1 MAGNTTTYG
10 DVSPRV
16 GIIAISQFLK
26 HAEHPIVF
34 NKLGQVERIPKNKG
48 QVIKWRRFVPF
59 DPITTALTEGV
70 TPTAQK
76 LAVVDVTATLLQYG
90 GWSEIT
96 DVIQDT
102 HEDPI
107 LQNGMQLHGQQAGE
121 SFETLTYYTLRGG
134 SSVIYNNGTARNAVN
149 TKIALGKLRSAVRTL
164 NKNKCRKKTTM
175 LAPSVNYKTQAIEAA
190 YIAVCHTDLEPDI
203 RGLDGFVPVA
213 QYGSRKP
220 ICPEEFGSVE
230 NVRFITTTIA
240 TPFADAGAAAGST
253 VLSTTGTNADV
264 YPVLIFGE
272 DAYGTVAL
280 KGRESAEILVRNPG
294 KPEKGNELGQTG
306 SIGWK
311 GWHVAA
317 RLNEAWMVRLEV
329 AASLL

>member
-1 MAGNTTTYG
+1 MPMTAYG

-16 GIIAISQFLK
+16 GIIAITQFLK

-34 NKLGQVERIPKNKG
+34 NKLGQIERVPKNKG
-48 QVIKWRRFVPF
+48 QTIKWRRWVPF
-59 DPITTALTEGV
+59 DPIITPLTEGV
-70 TPTAQK
+70 TPSSQK
-76 LAVVDVTATLLQYG
+76 LAVVDVTASLGQYG
-90 GWSEIT
+90 NWSEIT

-107 LQNGMQLHGQQAGE
+107 LQGMMQIHGQQASE
-121 SFETLTYYTLRGG
+121 SFETLTYLTLRAGTNVVYANG
-134 SSVIYNNGTARNAVN
+134 SARNAVN
-149 TKIALGKLRSAVRTL
+149 TQVSLGKVRSAVRTL
-164 NKNKCRKKTTM
+164 NKNKCRKKSTI

-190 YIAVCHTDLEPDI
+190 YVAVCHTDLEPDI
-203 RGLDGFVPVA
+203 RDLQGFVPVS
-213 QYGSRKP
+213 QYGSRQT
-220 ICPEEFGSVE
+220 ICPQEFGSVE
-230 NVRFITTTIA
+230 NVRFITTTVA
-240 TPFADAGAAAGST
+240 TPFANAGGLDGDT

-264 YPVLIFGE
+264 YPILIFGE

-280 KGRESAEILVRNPG
+280 KGKDAAEILVRNPG

-306 SIGWK
+306 SVGWK

-329 AASLL
+329 AATLL

>member
-1 MAGNTTTYG
+1 MPMTAYG

-26 HAEHPIVF
+26 HAEHAIVF
-34 NKLGQVERIPKNKG
+34 NKLGQIERVPKNKG
-48 QVIKWRRFVPF
+48 QTIKWRRWVPF

-70 TPTAQK
+70 TPSSQK
-76 LAVVDVTATLLQYG
+76 LAVVDVTATLGQYG

-107 LQNGMQLHGQQAGE
+107 LQGMMQVHGQQASE
-121 SFETLTYYTLRGG
+121 SFETLTYLTLRAGTNVVYANG
-134 SSVIYNNGTARNAVN
+134 SARNAVN
-149 TKIALGKLRSAVRTL
+149 TKISLGKVRSAVRTL
-164 NKNKCRKKTTM
+164 NKNKCRKKTTI

-190 YIAVCHTDLEPDI
+190 YVAVCHTDLEPDI
-203 RGLDGFVPVA
+203 RDLPGFVPVS
-213 QYGSRKP
+213 QYGSRQT
-220 ICPEEFGSVE
+220 ICPQEFGSVE

-240 TPFADAGAAAGST
+240 TPFADAGGLDGDA

-280 KGRESAEILVRNPG
+280 KGKDSAEILVRNPG
-294 KPEKGNELGQTG
+294 KPENGNELGQRG
-306 SIGWK
+306 SVGWK

-329 AASLL
+329 AATLL

>member
-1 MAGNTTTYG
+1 MAMTAYG

-16 GIIAISQFLK
+16 GIIAITQFLK

-34 NKLGQVERIPKNKG
+34 NKLGQIERVPKNKG
-48 QVIKWRRFVPF
+48 QTIKWRRWVPF
-59 DPITTALTEGV
+59 DPITTPLTEGV
-70 TPTAQK
+70 TPSSQK
-76 LAVVDVTATLLQYG
+76 LAVVDVTASLGQYG
-90 GWSEIT
+90 NWSEIT

-107 LQNGMQLHGQQAGE
+107 LQGMMQIHGQQASE
-121 SFETLTYYTLRGG
+121 SFETLTYLTLRAGTNVVYANG
-134 SSVIYNNGTARNAVN
+134 SARNAVN
-149 TKIALGKLRSAVRTL
+149 TKVSLGKVRSAVRTL
-164 NKNKCRKKTTM
+164 NKNKCRKKSTI

-190 YIAVCHTDLEPDI
+190 YVAVCHTDLEPDI
-203 RGLDGFVPVA
+203 RDLQGFVPVS
-213 QYGSRKP
+213 QYGSRQT
-220 ICPEEFGSVE
+220 ICPQEFGSVE
-230 NVRFITTTIA
+230 NVRFITTTVA
-240 TPFADAGAAAGST
+240 TPFANAGGLDGDT

-264 YPVLIFGE
+264 YPILIFGE

-280 KGRESAEILVRNPG
+280 KGKDAAEILVRNPG

-306 SIGWK
+306 SVGWK

-329 AASLL
+329 AATLL

>member
-1 MAGNTTTYG
+1 MPMTAYG

-34 NKLGQVERIPKNKG
+34 NKLGQIERVPKNKG
-48 QVIKWRRFVPF
+48 QTIKWRRWVPF
-59 DPITTALTEGV
+59 DPITTPLTEGV
-70 TPTAQK
+70 TPSSQK
-76 LAVVDVTATLLQYG
+76 LAVVDVTAALGQYG
-90 GWSEIT
+90 NWSEIT

-107 LQNGMQLHGQQAGE
+107 LQGMMQIHGQQASE
-121 SFETLTYYTLRGG
+121 SFETLTYLTLRAGTNVVYANG
-134 SSVIYNNGTARNAVN
+134 SARNAVN
-149 TKIALGKLRSAVRTL
+149 TKVSLGKVRSAVRTL
-164 NKNKCRKKTTM
+164 NKNKCRKKSTI

-190 YIAVCHTDLEPDI
+190 YVAVCHTDLEPDI
-203 RGLDGFVPVA
+203 RDLPGFVPVS
-213 QYGSRKP
+213 QYGSRQT
-220 ICPEEFGSVE
+220 ICPQEFGSVE

-240 TPFADAGAAAGST
+240 TPFADVGGLDGDA

-264 YPVLIFGE
+264 YPILIFGE

-280 KGRESAEILVRNPG
+280 KGKDAAEILVRNPG

-306 SIGWK
+306 SVGWK

-329 AASLL
+329 AATLL

>member
-1 MAGNTTTYG
+1 MATTVYG
-10 DVSPRV
+10 DLSPRV
-16 GIIAISQFLK
+16 GIVAVAEFLK

-48 QVIKWRRFVPF
+48 QVIKFRRFTPF
-59 DPITTALTEGV
+59 APLTTALTEGV
-70 TPTAQK
+70 TPSSQK
-76 LAVVDVTATLLQYG
+76 LAVEDVSATLQQYG

-107 LQNGMQLHGQQAGE
+107 LQGAMQLHGQQASE
-121 SFETLTYYTLRGG
+121 SFETLTYLTLRAGTSVVYANG
-134 SSVIYNNGTARNAVN
+134 SARNAVN
-149 TKIALGKLRSAVRTL
+149 TKVSLAKLRSAVRTL
-164 NKNKCRKKTTM
+164 NKNKARKKTTI

-190 YIAVCHTDLEPDI
+190 YIAVCHTDLEPDV
-203 RGLDGFVPVA
+203 RDLAGFVPVS
-213 QYGSRKP
+213 QYGSRQP
-220 ICPEEFGSVE
+220 ICPQEFGSVE
-230 NVRFITTTIA
+230 NIRFITTTIA
-240 TPFADAGAAAGST
+240 APFPDAGGLDGDV

-264 YPVLIFGE
+264 YPIIIFGE

-280 KGRESAEILVRNPG
+280 KGKDSAEILVRNPG

-317 RLNEAWMVRLEV
+317 RLNEAWMTRLEV
-329 AASLL
+329 AATLL

>member
-1 MAGNTTTYG
+1 MTAYG

-26 HAEHPIVF
+26 HAEHAIVF
-34 NKLGQVERIPKNKG
+34 NKLGQVERVPKNKG
-48 QVIKWRRFVPF
+48 QTIKWRRFVPF

-70 TPTAQK
+70 TPTSQK
-76 LAVVDVTATLLQYG
+76 IAVVDVSASLGQYG

-107 LQNGMQLHGQQAGE
+107 LQGATQLHGQQAGE
-121 SFETLTYYTLRGG
+121 SFEMLTYLTLRAGTNVVYANG
-134 SSVIYNNGTARNAVN
+134 SARNAVN
-149 TKIALGKLRSAVRTL
+149 TKISLGKLRSAVRTL
-164 NKNKCRKKTTM
+164 NKNKCRKKTSI

-190 YIAVCHTDLEPDI
+190 YVAVCHTDLEPDI
-203 RGLDGFVPVA
+203 RDLAGFVPVA
-213 QYGSRKP
+213 QYGSRQP
-220 ICPEEFGSVE
+220 ICPQEFGSVE

-240 TPFADAGAAAGST
+240 TPFADAGDAAGAT
-253 VLSTTGTNADV
+253 VLSTTGTKADV

-272 DAYGTVAL
+272 DAYGTVAM
-280 KGRESAEILVRNPG
+280 KGKDSAEILVRNPG
-294 KPEKGNELGQTG
+294 KPEKGNELGQVG
-306 SIGWK
+306 SVGWK

-329 AASLL
+329 AATLL

>member
-1 MAGNTTTYG
+1 MPMTAYG

-16 GIIAISQFLK
+16 GIIAITQFLK

-34 NKLGQVERIPKNKG
+34 NKLGQIERVPKNKG
-48 QVIKWRRFVPF
+48 QTIKWRRWVPF
-59 DPITTALTEGV
+59 DPITTPLTEGV
-70 TPTAQK
+70 TPSSQK
-76 LAVVDVTATLLQYG
+76 LAVVDVSATLGQYG
-90 GWSEIT
+90 NWSEIT

-107 LQNGMQLHGQQAGE
+107 LQGMMQIHGQQASE
-121 SFETLTYYTLRGG
+121 SFETLTYLTLRAGTNVVYANG
-134 SSVIYNNGTARNAVN
+134 SARNAVN
-149 TKIALGKLRSAVRTL
+149 TKVSLGKIRSAVRTL
-164 NKNKCRKKTTM
+164 NKNKCRKKTTI

-190 YIAVCHTDLEPDI
+190 YVAVCHTDLEPDI
-203 RGLDGFVPVA
+203 RDLQGFVPVS
-213 QYGSRKP
+213 QYGSRQT
-220 ICPEEFGSVE
+220 ICPQEFGSVE
-230 NVRFITTTIA
+230 NVRFITTTVA
-240 TPFADAGAAAGST
+240 TPFADAGGLDGDT

-264 YPVLIFGE
+264 YPILIFGE

-280 KGRESAEILVRNPG
+280 KGKDAAEILVRNPG

-306 SIGWK
+306 SVGWK

-329 AASLL
+329 AATLL

>member
-1 MAGNTTTYG
+1 MAMTAYG

-16 GIIAISQFLK
+16 GIIAITQFLK

-34 NKLGQVERIPKNKG
+34 NKLGQIERVPKNKG
-48 QVIKWRRFVPF
+48 QTIKWRRWVPF
-59 DPITTALTEGV
+59 DPITTPLTEGV
-70 TPTAQK
+70 TPSSQK
-76 LAVVDVTATLLQYG
+76 LAVVDVTASLGQYG
-90 GWSEIT
+90 NWSEIT

-107 LQNGMQLHGQQAGE
+107 LQGMMQIHGQQASE
-121 SFETLTYYTLRGG
+121 SFETLTYLTLRAGTNVVYANG
-134 SSVIYNNGTARNAVN
+134 SARNAVN
-149 TKIALGKLRSAVRTL
+149 TKVSLGKVRSAVRTL
-164 NKNKCRKKTTM
+164 NKNKCRKKSTI

-190 YIAVCHTDLEPDI
+190 YVAVCHTDLEPDI
-203 RGLDGFVPVA
+203 RDLPGFVPVS
-213 QYGSRKP
+213 QYGSRQT
-220 ICPEEFGSVE
+220 ICPQEFGSVE
-230 NVRFITTTIA
+230 NVRFITTTVA
-240 TPFADAGAAAGST
+240 TPFADAGGLDGDA

-264 YPVLIFGE
+264 YPILIFGE

-280 KGRESAEILVRNPG
+280 KGKDAAEILVRNPG

-306 SIGWK
+306 SVGWK

-329 AASLL
+329 AATLL

>member
-1 MAGNTTTYG
+1 MAMTAYG

-16 GIIAISQFLK
+16 GIIAITQFLK

-34 NKLGQVERIPKNKG
+34 NKLGQIERVPKNKG
-48 QVIKWRRFVPF
+48 QTIKWRRWVPF
-59 DPITTALTEGV
+59 DPITTPLTEGV
-70 TPTAQK
+70 TPSSQK
-76 LAVVDVTATLLQYG
+76 LAVVDVTASLGQYG
-90 GWSEIT
+90 NWSEIT

-107 LQNGMQLHGQQAGE
+107 LQGMMQIHGQQASE
-121 SFETLTYYTLRGG
+121 SFETLTYLTLRAGTNVVYANG
-134 SSVIYNNGTARNAVN
+134 SARNAVN
-149 TKIALGKLRSAVRTL
+149 TKVSLGKVRSAVRTL
-164 NKNKCRKKTTM
+164 NKNKCRKKSTI

-190 YIAVCHTDLEPDI
+190 YVAVCHTDLEPDI
-203 RGLDGFVPVA
+203 RDLQGFVPVS
-213 QYGSRKP
+213 QYGSRQT
-220 ICPEEFGSVE
+220 ICPQEFGSVE
-230 NVRFITTTIA
+230 NVRFITTTVA
-240 TPFADAGAAAGST
+240 TPFADAGGLDGDA

-264 YPVLIFGE
+264 YPILIFGE

-280 KGRESAEILVRNPG
+280 KGKDAAEILVRNPG

-306 SIGWK
+306 SVGWK

-329 AASLL
+329 AATLL

>member
-1 MAGNTTTYG
+1 MGMTVYG

-16 GIIAISQFLK
+16 GIIAITQFLK

-34 NKLGQVERIPKNKG
+34 NKLGQIERVPKNKG
-48 QVIKWRRFVPF
+48 QTIKWRRWVPF
-59 DPITTALTEGV
+59 DPITTPLTEGV
-70 TPTAQK
+70 TPSSQK
-76 LAVVDVTATLLQYG
+76 LAVVDVTASLGQYG
-90 GWSEIT
+90 NWSEIT

-107 LQNGMQLHGQQAGE
+107 LQGMMQIHGQQASE
-121 SFETLTYYTLRGG
+121 SFETLTYLTLRAGTNVVYANG
-134 SSVIYNNGTARNAVN
+134 SARNAVN
-149 TKIALGKLRSAVRTL
+149 TKVSLGKVRSAVRTL
-164 NKNKCRKKTTM
+164 NKNKCRKKSTI

-190 YIAVCHTDLEPDI
+190 YVAVCHTDLEPDI
-203 RGLDGFVPVA
+203 RDLQGFVPVS
-213 QYGSRKP
+213 QYGSRQT
-220 ICPEEFGSVE
+220 ICPQEFGSVE
-230 NVRFITTTIA
+230 NVRFITTTVA
-240 TPFADAGAAAGST
+240 TPFADAGGLDGDT

-264 YPVLIFGE
+264 YPILIFGE

-280 KGRESAEILVRNPG
+280 KGKDAAEILVRNPG

-306 SIGWK
+306 SVGWK

-329 AASLL
+329 AATLL

>member
-1 MAGNTTTYG
+1 MAITVYG

-16 GIIAISQFLK
+16 GIIAVSQFLK
-26 HAEHPIVF
+26 HAEHAIVF
-34 NKLGQVERIPKNKG
+34 NKLGQVERVPKNKG
-48 QVIKWRRFVPF
+48 QTIKWRRYVPF
-59 DPITTALTEGV
+59 DPITSALSEGV
-70 TPTAQK
+70 TPTSQK
-76 LAVVDVTATLLQYG
+76 IAVADVSASLGQYG

-96 DVIQDT
+96 DVIADT

-107 LQNGMQLHGQQAGE
+107 LQGATQLHGQQAAE
-121 SFETLTYYTLRGG
+121 SFETLTYLTLRAGTNVVYANG
-134 SSVIYNNGTARNAVN
+134 SARNAVN
-149 TKIALGKLRSAVRTL
+149 TKVSLGKLRSAVRTL
-164 NKNKCRKKTTM
+164 NKNKCRKKTSI
-175 LAPSVNYKTQAIEAA
+175 LAPSVNYKTQAIEAS

-203 RGLDGFVPVA
+203 RDLPGFVPVS
-213 QYGSRKP
+213 QYGSRQP
-220 ICPEEFGSVE
+220 ICPQEFGSVE

-240 TPFADAGAAAGST
+240 SPFADAGGLDGDA

-264 YPVLIFGE
+264 YPILIFGE

-294 KPEKGNELGQTG
+294 KPEKGNELGQVG
-306 SIGWK
+306 SVGWK

-329 AASLL
+329 AATLL

>member
-1 MAGNTTTYG
+1 MPMTAYG

-26 HAEHPIVF
+26 HAEHAIVF
-34 NKLGQVERIPKNKG
+34 NKLGQIERVPKNKG
-48 QVIKWRRFVPF
+48 QTIKWRRWVPF

-70 TPTAQK
+70 TPSSQK
-76 LAVVDVTATLLQYG
+76 LAVVDVTAALGQYG

-107 LQNGMQLHGQQAGE
+107 LQGMTQIHGQQASE
-121 SFETLTYYTLRGG
+121 SFETLTYLTLRAGTNVVYANG
-134 SSVIYNNGTARNAVN
+134 SARNAVN
-149 TKIALGKLRSAVRTL
+149 TKISLGKIRSAVRTL
-164 NKNKCRKKTTM
+164 NKNKCRKKTTI

-190 YIAVCHTDLEPDI
+190 YVAVCHTDLEPDI
-203 RGLDGFVPVA
+203 RDLPGFVPVS
-213 QYGSRKP
+213 QYGSRQT
-220 ICPEEFGSVE
+220 ICPQEFGSVE

-240 TPFADAGAAAGST
+240 TPFADAGGLGGDA
-253 VLSTTGTNADV
+253 VLSTSGTNADV

-280 KGRESAEILVRNPG
+280 KGKDSAEILVRNPG
-294 KPEKGNELGQTG
+294 KPENGNELGQRG
-306 SIGWK
+306 SVGWK

-329 AASLL
+329 AATLL

>member
-1 MAGNTTTYG
+1 MPMTAYG

-16 GIIAISQFLK
+16 GIIAITQFLK

-34 NKLGQVERIPKNKG
+34 NKLGQIERVPKNKG
-48 QVIKWRRFVPF
+48 QTIKWRRWVPF
-59 DPITTALTEGV
+59 DPITTPLTEGV
-70 TPTAQK
+70 TPSSQK
-76 LAVVDVTATLLQYG
+76 LAVVDVSATLGQYG
-90 GWSEIT
+90 NWSEIT

-107 LQNGMQLHGQQAGE
+107 LQGMMQIHGQQASE
-121 SFETLTYYTLRGG
+121 SFETLTYLTLRAGTNVVYANG
-134 SSVIYNNGTARNAVN
+134 SARNAVN
-149 TKIALGKLRSAVRTL
+149 TKVSLGKIRSAVRTL
-164 NKNKCRKKTTM
+164 NKNKCRKKSTI

-190 YIAVCHTDLEPDI
+190 YVAVCHTDLEPDI
-203 RGLDGFVPVA
+203 RDMPGFVPVS
-213 QYGSRKP
+213 QYGSRQT
-220 ICPEEFGSVE
+220 ICPQEFGAVE

-240 TPFADAGAAAGST
+240 TPFADAGGLDGDV

-264 YPVLIFGE
+264 YPILIFGE

-280 KGRESAEILVRNPG
+280 KGKDSAEILVRNPG

-306 SIGWK
+306 SVGWK

-329 AASLL
+329 AATLL

>member
-1 MAGNTTTYG
+1 MPTTTYG

-34 NKLGQVERIPKNKG
+34 NKLGQVERVPKNKG
-48 QVIKWRRFVPF
+48 QTIKWRRFTPF

-70 TPTAQK
+70 TPSSQK
-76 LAVVDVTATLLQYG
+76 LAVVDVSATLGQYG

-107 LQNGMQLHGQQAGE
+107 LQSGMQLHGQQAGE
-121 SFETLTYYTLRGG
+121 SFEMLTYLTLRAGTNVVYANG
-134 SSVIYNNGTARNAVN
+134 SARNAVN
-149 TKIALGKLRSAVRTL
+149 TKVSLGKLRSAVRTL
-164 NKNKCRKKTTM
+164 NKNKCRKKTTI

-190 YIAVCHTDLEPDI
+190 YVAVCHTDLEPDI
-203 RGLDGFVPVA
+203 RDLAGFVPVS
-213 QYGSRKP
+213 QYGSRQP
-220 ICPEEFGSVE
+220 ICPQEFGSVE

-240 TPFADAGAAAGST
+240 SPFADAGGLDGDA

-264 YPVLIFGE
+264 YPIIIFGE

-329 AASLL
+329 AATLL

>member
-1 MAGNTTTYG
+1 MPMTAYG

-16 GIIAISQFLK
+16 GIIAITQFLK

-34 NKLGQVERIPKNKG
+34 NKLGQIERVPKNKG
-48 QVIKWRRFVPF
+48 QTIKWRRWVPF
-59 DPITTALTEGV
+59 DPITTPLTEGV
-70 TPTAQK
+70 TPSSQK
-76 LAVVDVTATLLQYG
+76 LAVVDVTASLGQYG
-90 GWSEIT
+90 NWSEIT

-107 LQNGMQLHGQQAGE
+107 LQGMMQIHGQQASE
-121 SFETLTYYTLRGG
+121 SFETLTYLTLRAGTNVVYANG
-134 SSVIYNNGTARNAVN
+134 SARNAVN
-149 TKIALGKLRSAVRTL
+149 TKVSLGKVRSAVRTL
-164 NKNKCRKKTTM
+164 NKNKCRKKSTI

-190 YIAVCHTDLEPDI
+190 YVAVCHTDLEPDI
-203 RGLDGFVPVA
+203 RDLPGFVPVS
-213 QYGSRKP
+213 QYGSRQT
-220 ICPEEFGSVE
+220 ICPQEFGSVE

-240 TPFADAGAAAGST
+240 TPFADAGGLDGDT

-264 YPVLIFGE
+264 YPILIFGE

-280 KGRESAEILVRNPG
+280 KGKDAAEILVRNPG

-306 SIGWK
+306 SVGWK

-329 AASLL
+329 AATLL

>member
-1 MAGNTTTYG
+1 MAMTAYG

-16 GIIAISQFLK
+16 GIIAITQFLK

-34 NKLGQVERIPKNKG
+34 NKLGQIERVPKNKG
-48 QVIKWRRFVPF
+48 QTIKWRRWVPF
-59 DPITTALTEGV
+59 DPITTPLTEGV
-70 TPTAQK
+70 TPSSQK
-76 LAVVDVTATLLQYG
+76 LAVVDVTASLGQYG
-90 GWSEIT
+90 NWSEIT

-107 LQNGMQLHGQQAGE
+107 LQGMMQIHGQQASE
-121 SFETLTYYTLRGG
+121 SFETLTYLTLRAGTNVVYANG
-134 SSVIYNNGTARNAVN
+134 SARNAVN
-149 TKIALGKLRSAVRTL
+149 TKVSLGKVRSAVRTL
-164 NKNKCRKKTTM
+164 NKNKCRKKSTI

-190 YIAVCHTDLEPDI
+190 YVAVCHTDLEPDI
-203 RGLDGFVPVA
+203 RDLPGFVPVS
-213 QYGSRKP
+213 QYGSRQT
-220 ICPEEFGSVE
+220 ICPQEFGSVE
-230 NVRFITTTIA
+230 NVRFITTTVA
-240 TPFADAGAAAGST
+240 TPFADAGGLDGDT

-264 YPVLIFGE
+264 YPILIFGE

-280 KGRESAEILVRNPG
+280 KGKDAAEILVRNPG

-306 SIGWK
+306 SVGWK

-329 AASLL
+329 AATLL

>member
-1 MAGNTTTYG
+1 MPMTAYG

-16 GIIAISQFLK
+16 GIIAITQFLK

-34 NKLGQVERIPKNKG
+34 NKLGQVERVPKNKG
-48 QVIKWRRFVPF
+48 QTIKWRRWVPF
-59 DPITTALTEGV
+59 DPITTPLTEGV
-70 TPTAQK
+70 TPSSQK
-76 LAVVDVTATLLQYG
+76 LAVVDVSATLGQYG
-90 GWSEIT
+90 NWSEIT

-107 LQNGMQLHGQQAGE
+107 LQGMMQIHGQQASE
-121 SFETLTYYTLRGG
+121 SFETLTYLTLRAGTNVVYANG
-134 SSVIYNNGTARNAVN
+134 SARNAVN
-149 TKIALGKLRSAVRTL
+149 TKVSLGKIRSAVRTL
-164 NKNKCRKKTTM
+164 NKNKCRKKTTI

-190 YIAVCHTDLEPDI
+190 YVAVCHTDLEPDI
-203 RGLDGFVPVA
+203 RDLPGFVPVS
-213 QYGSRKP
+213 QYGSRQT
-220 ICPEEFGSVE
+220 ICPQEFGSVE
-230 NVRFITTTIA
+230 NVRFITTTVA
-240 TPFADAGAAAGST
+240 TPFADAGGLDGDT

-264 YPVLIFGE
+264 YPILIFGE

-280 KGRESAEILVRNPG
+280 KGKDAAEILVRNPG

-306 SIGWK
+306 SVGWK

-329 AASLL
+329 AATLL

>member
-1 MAGNTTTYG
+1 MAMTAYG

-34 NKLGQVERIPKNKG
+34 NKLGQVERVPKNKG
-48 QVIKWRRFVPF
+48 QTIKWRRWVPF
-59 DPITTALTEGV
+59 DPITTPLTEGV
-70 TPTAQK
+70 TPSSQK
-76 LAVVDVTATLLQYG
+76 LAVVDVTASLGQYG
-90 GWSEIT
+90 NWSEIT

-107 LQNGMQLHGQQAGE
+107 LQGMMQIHGQQASE
-121 SFETLTYYTLRGG
+121 SFETLTYLTLRAGTNVVYANG
-134 SSVIYNNGTARNAVN
+134 SARNAVN
-149 TKIALGKLRSAVRTL
+149 TKVSLGKVRSAVRTL
-164 NKNKCRKKTTM
+164 NKNKCRKKSTI

-190 YIAVCHTDLEPDI
+190 YVAVCHTDLEPDI
-203 RGLDGFVPVA
+203 RDLAGFVPVS
-213 QYGSRKP
+213 QYGSRQT
-220 ICPEEFGSVE
+220 ICPQEFGAVE
-230 NVRFITTTIA
+230 NVRFITTTVA
-240 TPFADAGAAAGST
+240 TPFADAGGLDGNT

-264 YPVLIFGE
+264 YPILIFGE

-280 KGRESAEILVRNPG
+280 KGKDAAEILVRNPG

-306 SIGWK
+306 SVGWK

-329 AASLL
+329 AATLL

>member
-1 MAGNTTTYG
+1 MPMTAYG

-34 NKLGQVERIPKNKG
+34 NKLGQVERVPKNKG
-48 QVIKWRRFVPF
+48 LTIKWRRWVPF

-70 TPTAQK
+70 TPSSQK
-76 LAVVDVTATLLQYG
+76 LAVVDVTATLGQYG

-107 LQNGMQLHGQQAGE
+107 LQGMMQVHGQQASE
-121 SFETLTYYTLRGG
+121 SFETLTYLTLRAGTNVVYANG
-134 SSVIYNNGTARNAVN
+134 SARNAVN
-149 TKIALGKLRSAVRTL
+149 TKISLGKVRSAVRTL
-164 NKNKCRKKTTM
+164 NKNKCRKKTTI

-190 YIAVCHTDLEPDI
+190 YVAVCHTDLEPDI
-203 RGLDGFVPVA
+203 RDLPGFVPVS
-213 QYGSRKP
+213 QYGSRQT
-220 ICPEEFGSVE
+220 ICPQEFGSVE

-240 TPFADAGAAAGST
+240 TPFADAGGLDGDA

-280 KGRESAEILVRNPG
+280 KGKDSAEILVRNPG
-294 KPEKGNELGQTG
+294 KPENGNELGQRG
-306 SIGWK
+306 SVGWK

-329 AASLL
+329 AATLL

>member
-1 MAGNTTTYG
+1 MPMTAYG

-16 GIIAISQFLK
+16 GIIAITQFLK

-34 NKLGQVERIPKNKG
+34 NKLGQIERVPKNKG
-48 QVIKWRRFVPF
+48 QTIKWRRWVPF
-59 DPITTALTEGV
+59 DPITTPLTEGV
-70 TPTAQK
+70 TPSSQK
-76 LAVVDVTATLLQYG
+76 LAVVDVTASLGQYG
-90 GWSEIT
+90 NWSEIT

-107 LQNGMQLHGQQAGE
+107 LQGMMQIHGQQASE
-121 SFETLTYYTLRGG
+121 SFETLTYLTLRAGTNVVYANG
-134 SSVIYNNGTARNAVN
+134 SARNAVN
-149 TKIALGKLRSAVRTL
+149 TKVSLGKVRSAVRTL
-164 NKNKCRKKTTM
+164 NKNKCRKKSTI

-190 YIAVCHTDLEPDI
+190 YVAVCHTDLEPDI
-203 RGLDGFVPVA
+203 RDLPGFVPVS
-213 QYGSRKP
+213 QYGSRQT
-220 ICPEEFGSVE
+220 ICPQEFGSVE

-240 TPFADAGAAAGST
+240 TPFADAGGLDGDA

-264 YPVLIFGE
+264 YPILIFGE

-280 KGRESAEILVRNPG
+280 KGKDAAEILVRNPG

-306 SIGWK
+306 SVGWK

-329 AASLL
+329 AATLL

>member
-1 MAGNTTTYG
+1 MPMTAYG

-34 NKLGQVERIPKNKG
+34 NKLGQIERVPKNKG
-48 QVIKWRRFVPF
+48 QTIKWRRWVPF
-59 DPITTALTEGV
+59 DPITTPLTEGV
-70 TPTAQK
+70 TPSSQK
-76 LAVVDVTATLLQYG
+76 LAVVDVTASLGQYG
-90 GWSEIT
+90 NWSEIT

-107 LQNGMQLHGQQAGE
+107 LQGMMQIHGQQASE
-121 SFETLTYYTLRGG
+121 SFETLTYLTLRAGTNVVYANG
-134 SSVIYNNGTARNAVN
+134 SARNAVN
-149 TKIALGKLRSAVRTL
+149 TKISLGKVRSAVRTL
-164 NKNKCRKKTTM
+164 NKNKCRKKTTI

-190 YIAVCHTDLEPDI
+190 YVAVCHTDLEPDI
-203 RGLDGFVPVA
+203 RDLPGFVPVS
-213 QYGSRKP
+213 QYGSRQT
-220 ICPEEFGSVE
+220 ICPQEFGSVE

-240 TPFADAGAAAGST
+240 TPFADAGGLDGDA

-280 KGRESAEILVRNPG
+280 KGKDSAEILVRNPG
-294 KPEKGNELGQTG
+294 KPENGNELGQRG
-306 SIGWK
+306 SVGWK

-329 AASLL
+329 AATLL

>member
-1 MAGNTTTYG
+1 MPMTTFG

-16 GIIAISQFLK
+16 GIIAITQFLK
-26 HAEHPIVF
+26 HAEHAIVF
-34 NKLGQVERIPKNKG
+34 NKLGQIERVPKNKG
-48 QVIKWRRFVPF
+48 QTIKWRRYVPF

-70 TPTAQK
+70 TPTSQK
-76 LAVVDVTATLLQYG
+76 IAVVDVSASLGQYG

-107 LQNGMQLHGQQAGE
+107 LQGATQLHGQQAGE
-121 SFETLTYYTLRGG
+121 SFETLTYLTLRAGTNVVYANG
-134 SSVIYNNGTARNAVN
+134 SARNAVN
-149 TKIALGKLRSAVRTL
+149 TKISLGKLRSAVRTL
-164 NKNKCRKKTTM
+164 NKNKCRKKTSI

-190 YIAVCHTDLEPDI
+190 YVAVCHTDLEPDI
-203 RGLDGFVPVA
+203 RDLAGFVPVS
-213 QYGSRKP
+213 QYGSRQP
-220 ICPEEFGSVE
+220 ICPQEFGSVE

-240 TPFADAGAAAGST
+240 TPFADAGGLDGDA

-280 KGRESAEILVRNPG
+280 KGKDSAEILVRNPG
-294 KPEKGNELGQTG
+294 KPEKGNELGQVG
-306 SIGWK
+306 SVGWK

-329 AASLL
+329 AATLL

>member
-1 MAGNTTTYG
+1 MPLTTYG

-34 NKLGQVERIPKNKG
+34 NKLGQVERVPKNKG
-48 QVIKWRRFVPF
+48 LSIKWRRWVPF

-70 TPTAQK
+70 TPSSQK
-76 LAVVDVTATLLQYG
+76 LAVVDVTATLGQYG

-107 LQNGMQLHGQQAGE
+107 LQGMMQVHGQQASE
-121 SFETLTYYTLRGG
+121 SFETLTYLTLRAGTNVVYANG
-134 SSVIYNNGTARNAVN
+134 SARNAVN
-149 TKIALGKLRSAVRTL
+149 TKISLGKVRSAVRTL
-164 NKNKCRKKTTM
+164 NKNKCRKKTTI

-190 YIAVCHTDLEPDI
+190 YVAVCHTDLEPDI
-203 RGLDGFVPVA
+203 RDLPGFVPVS
-213 QYGSRKP
+213 QYGSRQT
-220 ICPEEFGSVE
+220 ICPQEFGSVE

-240 TPFADAGAAAGST
+240 TPFADAGGLDGDA

-280 KGRESAEILVRNPG
+280 KGKDSAEILVRNPG
-294 KPEKGNELGQTG
+294 KPENGNELGQRG
-306 SIGWK
+306 SVGWK

-329 AASLL
+329 AATLL

>member
-1 MAGNTTTYG
+1 MPMTAYG

-34 NKLGQVERIPKNKG
+34 NKLGQIERVPKNKG
-48 QVIKWRRFVPF
+48 QTIKWRRWVPF

-70 TPTAQK
+70 TPSSQK
-76 LAVVDVTATLLQYG
+76 LAVVDVTATLGQYG

-107 LQNGMQLHGQQAGE
+107 LQGMMQVHGQQASE
-121 SFETLTYYTLRGG
+121 SFETLTYLTLRAGTSVVYANG
-134 SSVIYNNGTARNAVN
+134 SARNAVN
-149 TKIALGKLRSAVRTL
+149 TKISLGKVRSAVRTL
-164 NKNKCRKKTTM
+164 NKNKCRKKTTI

-190 YIAVCHTDLEPDI
+190 YVAVCHTDLEPDI
-203 RGLDGFVPVA
+203 RDLPGFVPVS
-213 QYGSRKP
+213 QYGSRQT
-220 ICPEEFGSVE
+220 ICPQEFGSVE

-240 TPFADAGAAAGST
+240 TPFADAGGLDGDA

-280 KGRESAEILVRNPG
+280 KGKDSAEILVRNPG
-294 KPEKGNELGQTG
+294 KPENGNELGQRG
-306 SIGWK
+306 SVGWK

-329 AASLL
+329 AATLL

>member
-1 MAGNTTTYG
+1 MPITTYG

-16 GIIAISQFLK
+16 GVIAVSQFLK
-26 HAEHPIVF
+26 HAEHPLVF
-34 NKLGQVERIPKNKG
+34 NKLGQVERAPKNKG
-48 QVIKWRRFVPF
+48 LAIKWRRFMPF
-59 DPITTALTEGV
+59 APITTPLTEGV
-70 TPTAQK
+70 TPSSQK
-76 LAVVDVTATLLQYG
+76 LAVEDVTATLSHYG

-107 LQNGMQLHGQQAGE
+107 LQGAMQIHGQQAGE
-121 SFETLTYYTLRGG
+121 SFETLTYLTLRAGTNVVYANG
-134 SSVIYNNGTARNAVN
+134 SSRSGVN
-149 TKIALGKLRSAVRTL
+149 TKISLGKLRSAVRTL
-164 NKNKCRKKTTM
+164 NKNKCRKKTSI

-203 RGLDGFVPVA
+203 RDLPGFVPVS
-213 QYGSRKP
+213 QYGSRQP
-220 ICPEEFGSVE
+220 ICPQEFGSVE

-240 TPFADAGAAAGST
+240 SPFADAGGLNGDA
-253 VLSTTGTNADV
+253 VLSTSGTKADV
-264 YPVLIFGE
+264 YPILIFGE

-280 KGRESAEILVRNPG
+280 KGREAAEILVRNPG

-306 SIGWK
+306 SVGWK

-317 RLNEAWMVRLEV
+317 RLNEAWLVRLEV
-329 AASLL
+329 AATLL

>member
-1 MAGNTTTYG
+1 MPMTAYG

-34 NKLGQVERIPKNKG
+34 NKLGQVERVPKNKG
-48 QVIKWRRFVPF
+48 LSIKWRRWVPF

-70 TPTAQK
+70 TPSSQK
-76 LAVVDVTATLLQYG
+76 LAVVDVTATLGQYG

-107 LQNGMQLHGQQAGE
+107 LQGMMQVHGQQASE
-121 SFETLTYYTLRGG
+121 SFETLTYLTLRAGTNVVYANG
-134 SSVIYNNGTARNAVN
+134 SARNAVN
-149 TKIALGKLRSAVRTL
+149 TKISLGKVRSAVRTL
-164 NKNKCRKKTTM
+164 NKNKCRKKTTI

-190 YIAVCHTDLEPDI
+190 YVAVCHTDLEPDI
-203 RGLDGFVPVA
+203 RDLPGFVPVS
-213 QYGSRKP
+213 QYGSRQT
-220 ICPEEFGSVE
+220 ICPQEFGSVE

-240 TPFADAGAAAGST
+240 TPFADAGGLDGDA

-280 KGRESAEILVRNPG
+280 KGKDSAEILVRNPG
-294 KPEKGNELGQTG
+294 KPENGNELGQRG
-306 SIGWK
+306 SVGWK

-329 AASLL
+329 AATLL

>member
-1 MAGNTTTYG
+1 MAMTAYG

-16 GIIAISQFLK
+16 GIIAITQFLK

-34 NKLGQVERIPKNKG
+34 NKLGQIERVPKNKG
-48 QVIKWRRFVPF
+48 QNIKWRRWVPF
-59 DPITTALTEGV
+59 DPITTPLTEGV
-70 TPTAQK
+70 TPSSQK
-76 LAVVDVTATLLQYG
+76 LAVVDVSATLGQYG
-90 GWSEIT
+90 NWSEIT

-107 LQNGMQLHGQQAGE
+107 LQGMMQIHGQQASE
-121 SFETLTYYTLRGG
+121 SFETLTYLTLRAGTNVVYANG
-134 SSVIYNNGTARNAVN
+134 SARNAVN
-149 TKIALGKLRSAVRTL
+149 TKVSLGKVRSAVRTL
-164 NKNKCRKKTTM
+164 NKNKCRKKSTI

-190 YIAVCHTDLEPDI
+190 YVAVCHTDLEPDI
-203 RGLDGFVPVA
+203 RDLPGFVPVS
-213 QYGSRKP
+213 QYGSRQT
-220 ICPEEFGSVE
+220 ICPQEFGSVE

-240 TPFADAGAAAGST
+240 SPFADAGGLDGDA

-280 KGRESAEILVRNPG
+280 KGKDSAEILVRNPG
-294 KPEKGNELGQTG
+294 KPENGNELGQRG
-306 SIGWK
+306 SVGWK

-317 RLNEAWMVRLEV
+317 RLNEAWLVRLEV
-329 AASLL
+329 AATLL

>member
-1 MAGNTTTYG
+1 MPMTAYG

-34 NKLGQVERIPKNKG
+34 NKLGQVERVPKNKG
-48 QVIKWRRFVPF
+48 LSIKWRRWVPF
-59 DPITTALTEGV
+59 DPITTPLTEGV
-70 TPTAQK
+70 TPSSQK
-76 LAVVDVTATLLQYG
+76 LAVVDVTASLGQYG
-90 GWSEIT
+90 NWSEIT

-107 LQNGMQLHGQQAGE
+107 LQGMMQIHGQQASE
-121 SFETLTYYTLRGG
+121 SFETLTYLTLRAGTNVVYANG
-134 SSVIYNNGTARNAVN
+134 SARNAVN
-149 TKIALGKLRSAVRTL
+149 TKVSLGKVRSAVRTL
-164 NKNKCRKKTTM
+164 NKNKCRKKSTI

-190 YIAVCHTDLEPDI
+190 YVAVCHTDLEPDI
-203 RGLDGFVPVA
+203 RDLPGFVPVS
-213 QYGSRKP
+213 QYGSRQT
-220 ICPEEFGSVE
+220 ICPQEFGSVE

-240 TPFADAGAAAGST
+240 SPFADAGGLDGDA

-264 YPVLIFGE
+264 YPILIFGE

-280 KGRESAEILVRNPG
+280 KGKDSAEILVRNPG

-306 SIGWK
+306 SVGWK

-329 AASLL
+329 AATLL

>member
-1 MAGNTTTYG
+1 MPMTAYG

-34 NKLGQVERIPKNKG
+34 NKLGQIERVPKNKG
-48 QVIKWRRFVPF
+48 QTIKWRRWVPF
-59 DPITTALTEGV
+59 DPITTPLTDGV
-70 TPTAQK
+70 TPSSQK
-76 LAVVDVTATLLQYG
+76 LAVVDVSATLGQYG
-90 GWSEIT
+90 NWSEIT

-107 LQNGMQLHGQQAGE
+107 LQGMMQIHGQQASE
-121 SFETLTYYTLRGG
+121 SFETLTYLTLRAGTNVVYANG
-134 SSVIYNNGTARNAVN
+134 SARNAVN
-149 TKIALGKLRSAVRTL
+149 TKVSLGKIRSAVRTL
-164 NKNKCRKKTTM
+164 NKNKCRKKTTI

-190 YIAVCHTDLEPDI
+190 YVAVCHTDLEPDI
-203 RGLDGFVPVA
+203 RDLPGFVPVS
-213 QYGSRKP
+213 QYGSRQT
-220 ICPEEFGSVE
+220 ICPQEFGSVE
-230 NVRFITTTIA
+230 NVRFITTTVA
-240 TPFADAGAAAGST
+240 TPFADAGGLDGDT

-264 YPVLIFGE
+264 YPILIFGE

-280 KGRESAEILVRNPG
+280 KGKDAAEILVRNPG

-306 SIGWK
+306 SVGWK

-329 AASLL
+329 AATLL

>member
-1 MAGNTTTYG
+1 MATTTYG

-16 GIIAISQFLK
+16 GIIAITQFLK

-34 NKLGQVERIPKNKG
+34 NKLGQIERVPKNKG
-48 QVIKWRRFVPF
+48 QTIKWRRWVPF
-59 DPITTALTEGV
+59 DPITTPLTEGV
-70 TPTAQK
+70 TPSSQK
-76 LAVVDVTATLLQYG
+76 LAVVDVTASLGQYG
-90 GWSEIT
+90 NWSEIT

-107 LQNGMQLHGQQAGE
+107 LQGMMQIHGQQASE
-121 SFETLTYYTLRGG
+121 SFETLTYLTLRAGTNVVYAN
-134 SSVIYNNGTARNAVN
+134 SSARNKVN
-149 TKIALGKLRSAVRTL
+149 TKVSLGKVRSAVRTL
-164 NKNKCRKKTTM
+164 NKNKCRKKSTI

-190 YIAVCHTDLEPDI
+190 YVAVCHTDLEPDI
-203 RGLDGFVPVA
+203 RDLQGFVPVS
-213 QYGSRKP
+213 QYGSRQT
-220 ICPEEFGSVE
+220 ICPQEFGSVE

-240 TPFADAGAAAGST
+240 TPFADEGGLDGDA

-264 YPVLIFGE
+264 YPILIFGE

-280 KGRESAEILVRNPG
+280 KGKDSAEILVRNPG

-306 SIGWK
+306 SVGWK

-329 AASLL
+329 AATLL

>member
-1 MAGNTTTYG
+1 MSLTTYG

-26 HAEHPIVF
+26 HAEHAIVF
-34 NKLGQVERIPKNKG
+34 NKLGQVERVPKNKG

-70 TPTAQK
+70 TPSSQK
-76 LAVVDVTATLLQYG
+76 LAVVDVSATLGQYG

-107 LQNGMQLHGQQAGE
+107 LQGGMQLHGQQAGE
-121 SFETLTYYTLRGG
+121 SFEMLTYLTLRAGTNVVYANG
-134 SSVIYNNGTARNAVN
+134 SARNAVN
-149 TKIALGKLRSAVRTL
+149 TKVSLGKLRSAVRTL
-164 NKNKCRKKTTM
+164 NKNKCRKKTSI

-203 RGLDGFVPVA
+203 RDLAGFVPVS
-213 QYGSRKP
+213 QYGSRQP
-220 ICPEEFGSVE
+220 ICPQEFGSVE

-240 TPFADAGAAAGST
+240 SPFADAGGLDSDA
-253 VLSTTGTNADV
+253 VLSTNGTNADV
-264 YPVLIFGE
+264 YPVIIFGE

-280 KGRESAEILVRNPG
+280 KGRDSAEILVRNPG
-294 KPEKGNELGQTG
+294 KPEKGNELGQVG
-306 SIGWK
+306 SVGWK

-329 AASLL
+329 AASRL

>member
-1 MAGNTTTYG
+1 MPTTTYG

-16 GIIAISQFLK
+16 GVIAVSQFLK
-26 HAEHPIVF
+26 HAEHPQVF
-34 NKLGQVERIPKNKG
+34 NKLGQVERAPKNKG
-48 QVIKWRRFVPF
+48 LAIKWRRFIPF
-59 DPITTALTEGV
+59 DPITTPLTEGV
-70 TPTAQK
+70 TPSSQK
-76 LAVVDVTATLLQYG
+76 LAVEDVTATLNQYG

-107 LQNGMQLHGQQAGE
+107 MQGAMQIHGQQAGE
-121 SFETLTYYTLRGG
+121 SFETLTYLTLRAGTNVVYANG
-134 SSVIYNNGTARNAVN
+134 SSRSEVN
-149 TKIALGKLRSAVRTL
+149 TKISLGKLRSAVRTL
-164 NKNKCRKKTTM
+164 NKNKCRKKTSI

-203 RGLDGFVPVA
+203 RDLPGFVPVS
-213 QYGSRKP
+213 QYGSRQP
-220 ICPEEFGSVE
+220 ICPQEFGSVE

-240 TPFADAGAAAGST
+240 SPFADEGGLGGDA
-253 VLSTTGTNADV
+253 VLSTSGTNADV
-264 YPVLIFGE
+264 YPILIFGE

-280 KGRESAEILVRNPG
+280 KGREAAEILVRNPG

-306 SIGWK
+306 SVGWK

-317 RLNEAWMVRLEV
+317 RLNEAWLVRLEV
-329 AASLL
+329 AATLL

>member
-1 MAGNTTTYG
+1 MPMTAYG

-16 GIIAISQFLK
+16 GIIAITQFLK

-34 NKLGQVERIPKNKG
+34 NKLGQIERVPKNKG
-48 QVIKWRRFVPF
+48 QTIKWRRWVPF
-59 DPITTALTEGV
+59 DPITTPLTEGV
-70 TPTAQK
+70 TPSSQK
-76 LAVVDVTATLLQYG
+76 LAVVDVTASLGQYG
-90 GWSEIT
+90 NWSEIT

-107 LQNGMQLHGQQAGE
+107 LQGMMQIHGQQASE
-121 SFETLTYYTLRGG
+121 SFETLTYLTLRAGTNVVYANG
-134 SSVIYNNGTARNAVN
+134 SARNAVN
-149 TKIALGKLRSAVRTL
+149 TKVSLGKVRSAVRTL
-164 NKNKCRKKTTM
+164 NKNKCRKKSTI

-190 YIAVCHTDLEPDI
+190 YVAVCHTDLEPDI
-203 RGLDGFVPVA
+203 RDLQGFVPVS
-213 QYGSRKP
+213 QYGSRQT
-220 ICPEEFGSVE
+220 ICPQEFGSVE

-240 TPFADAGAAAGST
+240 TPFADAGGLDGDT

-264 YPVLIFGE
+264 YPILIFGE

-280 KGRESAEILVRNPG
+280 KGKDAAEILVRNPG

-306 SIGWK
+306 SVGWK

-329 AASLL
+329 AATLL

>member
-1 MAGNTTTYG
+1 MAMTAYG

-16 GIIAISQFLK
+16 GIIAITQFLK

-34 NKLGQVERIPKNKG
+34 NKLGQIERVPKNKG
-48 QVIKWRRFVPF
+48 QTINWRRWVPV
-59 DPITTALTEGV
+59 DPITTPLTEGV
-70 TPTAQK
+70 TPSSQK
-76 LAVVDVTATLLQYG
+76 LAVVDVTASLGQYG
-90 GWSEIT
+90 NWSEIT

-107 LQNGMQLHGQQAGE
+107 LQGMMQIHGQQASE
-121 SFETLTYYTLRGG
+121 SFETLTYLTLRAGTNVVYANG
-134 SSVIYNNGTARNAVN
+134 SARNAVN
-149 TKIALGKLRSAVRTL
+149 TKVSLGKVRSAVRTL
-164 NKNKCRKKTTM
+164 NKNKCRKKSTI

-190 YIAVCHTDLEPDI
+190 YVAVCHTDLEPDI
-203 RGLDGFVPVA
+203 RDLQGFVPVS
-213 QYGSRKP
+213 QYGSRQT
-220 ICPEEFGSVE
+220 ICPQEFGSVE
-230 NVRFITTTIA
+230 NVRFITTTVA
-240 TPFADAGAAAGST
+240 TPFADAGGLDGDT

-264 YPVLIFGE
+264 YPILIFGE

-280 KGRESAEILVRNPG
+280 KGKDAAEILVRNPG

-306 SIGWK
+306 SVGWK

-329 AASLL
+329 AATLL